1 MGRHCIDRLVDMIA
15 RRPSGPVGRFLY
27 GRPVG
32 HMAGFH
38 LAMEKSPVGAEDT
51 VLEVGCG
58 AGVFLEMLL
67 RSGCR
72 AWAVDHSGDMVAEA
86 LRCNAAAVAE
96 GRLEVV
102 QSDAAALPHGGGG
115 FTKLFCLNAFFFFPE
130 PQAALAE
137 MARVLAPGGTLAILT
152 ASPQTAHWARWVFGP
167 VASRM
172 RFDAP
177 EQLVAWSAGCGLL
190 PEATFDAPGSGFLFL
205 ARKPIQPSSTCGKDA
220 SCQP

>member
-1 MGRHCIDRLVDMIA
+1 MGCRFIDRLVDMIA

-27 GRPVG
+27 RRPVG

-38 LAMEKSPVGAEDT
+38 LALERLPIRPEDT

-72 AWAVDHSGDMVAEA
+72 ACAIDHSGDMVAET
-86 LRCNAAAVAE
+86 LRRNSGAVAE
-96 GRLEVV
+96 GRLDVA
-102 QSDAAALPHGGGG
+102 QGDAAALPHGDGT
-115 FTKLFCLNAFFFFPE
+115 FTKVFCLNAFFFFPE

-137 MARVLAPGGTLAILT
+137 MTRVLAPGGALTILT
-152 ASPQTAHWARWVFGP
+152 ASPRTARWARWVFGP

-177 EQLVAWSAGCGLL
+177 EQLVAWSADCGLL
-190 PEATFDAPGSGFLFL
+190 PEEIAEALGSGFLFL
-205 ARKPIQPSSTCGKDA
+205 AHKPAQLQPTCENE
-220 SCQP
+220 SL